1 MSLRQGKTHPEQPR
15 CGHSSY
21 DQPTHTPYMCSC
33 SDPRIL
39 WGSALLLLCPSQP
52 GTKLRPS
59 NWVQSTELTLQWFP
73 SRALCSKALVSLPS
87 ALVETPRG
95 AQDSWKQRSRESV
108 HHKPHLLPAFLLHKA
123 SLAHGVQRASYV
135 LGQVREKQEESS
147 NSNPYSY
154 KLGNQNNFH
163 LLAL

>member
-1 MSLRQGKTHPEQPR
+1 MFLRQGETHPEQPR
-15 CGHSSY
+15 CGHSY
-21 DQPTHTPYMCSC
+21 DQPTHMPYMCSC

-87 ALVETPRG
+87 ALVQTPRG
-95 AQDSWKQRSRESV
+95 AQDSWKQRSQESV

-123 SLAHGVQRASYV
+123 SLAHRGTNFPRT
-135 LGQVREKQEESS
+135 QVREKQEESS

-163 LLAL
+163 LLTL